1 MNKSL
6 KAVFT
11 AVLVLWSFS
20 ASAQRHD
27 RGYDM
32 SNPVSFVGQGWWMI
46 GGTADYSFHN
56 MEDYSFAVVD
66 RIDLLGY
73 NLTVSPAFCYMLKDN
88 FGIGARLEYSRN
100 MAKIDTA
107 KVSIAGVDL
116 ALDRYHTIDH
126 SIKTKAILRNYIPI
140 GDQKVFALVTET
152 QLSFGLGQSKV
163 ACKQDGGINGT
174 YAQSYSVGL
183 NVCPGFVAFASEKLA
198 VELSV
203 NMLGL
208 NLSHT
213 KQIHNQIYTGEADAT
228 SLNFKINVLSLG
240 FGLYYF
246 L

>member
-1 MNKSL
+1 
-6 KAVFT
+6 
-11 AVLVLWSFS
+11 
-20 ASAQRHD
+20 
-27 RGYDM
+27 
-32 SNPVSFVGQGWWMI
+32 
-46 GGTADYSFHN
+46 
-56 MEDYSFAVVD
+56 
-66 RIDLLGY
+66 
-73 NLTVSPAFCYMLKDN
+73 MLKDN

-228 SLNFKINVLSLG
+228 SLNFKINVLSIG